1 MSDRLPDSRLPD
13 SRHPLAT
20 VVSPAN
26 LVTLARLLFSP
37 VLFATVVAARDHRG
51 VSWWATALGGV
62 LALSDVVDG
71 RLARR
76 RGTVSRWGAFL
87 DPLADKVVVIGV
99 AVCLVSV
106 DRYHWVPVA
115 LLALREAVITGY
127 RLVLARQGLAVPA
140 RRSAK
145 WKTTVQGL
153 ALMLAVAPPLEDAD
167 VAVAAAL
174 WVAVAVTLVTG
185 AQYLLDGTRAAS
197 TTGG

>member
-1 MSDRLPDSRLPD
+1 MNSPSN

-37 VLFATVVAARDHRG
+37 VLFAAVLAARDNRG
-51 VSWWATALGGV
+51 ASWGATALGAI
-62 LALSDVVDG
+62 LALSDVIDG

-87 DPLADKVVVIGV
+87 DPLADKVVVIGA

-106 DRYHWVPVA
+106 DRYHWIPVVI
-115 LLALREAVITGY
+115 LVFREAVITGY
-127 RLVLARQGLAVPA
+127 RLVLAGRGLAVPA

-153 ALMLAVAPPLEDAD
+153 ALMLAVAPPLRDTDILVIVALWL
-167 VAVAAAL
+167 AVAF
-174 WVAVAVTLVTG
+174 TLVTG
-185 AQYLLDGTRAAS
+185 IQYLLDGVRAAS

>member
-1 MSDRLPDSRLPD
+1 
-13 SRHPLAT
+13 

-51 VSWWATALGGV
+51 VSWWATALGGA

-115 LLALREAVITGY
+115 LLTLREVVITGY